1 LFEQANSIVAA
12 EPPVEELTI
21 TWRMKKRGAARAARS
36 DFSARRAL
44 SGARLREAA
53 FYLGF

>member
-12 EPPVEELTI
+12 EPPVEELTM
-21 TWRMKKRGAARAARS
+21 TWRTNKRASARAAGS
-36 DFSARRAL
+36 DFSAPRAL
-44 SGARLREAA
+44 GDAKLREAA